1 MHRKTV
7 SRVVSI
13 LMMFILGSLALTGQ
27 EFPGFAQPQIMDVR
41 GEITSDQPVL
51 FQELFV
57 ELRGDALGKS
67 DRVAVM
73 PDGRFQFYSIATG
86 NYKLQVLTQYGDLIQ
101 EDFISISTTSAPS
114 LEIRLKTAGKKVNVA
129 PPVSYRRL
137 SHKPVKGAVKAWK
150 QARKS
155 ALKGDHKAA
164 IVHLEKCV
172 QMDSEYFEA
181 YFHLGGQRMVVGD
194 MKGALQAYETAL
206 EIDPLYS
213 PALISRGMIL
223 LHLKRP
229 QEAEQQA
236 RKALQAT
243 ESESAHY
250 VLGMSLAIQGVN
262 IPGAIE
268 HLKMAEVRHP
278 QASETVHIL
287 ESQIHS
293 RPGKSATAV
302 VHE

>member
-13 LMMFILGSLALTGQ
+13 LMMSILSGLTLTAQ
-27 EFPGFAQPQIMDVR
+27 EFPTFVQPQIMDVR
-41 GEITSDQPVL
+41 GEIISDQPIL

-57 ELRGDALGKS
+57 ELRGDSIGKS
-67 DRVAVM
+67 DRVGVM
-73 PDGRFQFYSIATG
+73 PDGRFHFYSITAG
-86 NYKLQVLTQYGDLIQ
+86 NYRLQILSQYGDLIQ
-101 EDFISISTTSAPS
+101 EDFINISTTSAPAI
-114 LEIRLKTAGKKVNVA
+114 EIRLKTRGKKVTPAA
-129 PPVSYRRL
+129 PISYRRL
-137 SHKPVKGAVKAWK
+137 SHKPVKVAVKAWK

-155 ALKGDHKAA
+155 ALKGDHKSA
-164 IVHLEKCV
+164 IAHLEKSI
-172 QMDSEYFEA
+172 QMDPEYFEA
-181 YFHLGGQRMVVGD
+181 HFHLGGQRMVVGD
-194 MKGALQAYETAL
+194 MKGALRSYETAL

-236 RKALQAT
+236 RKALQAA

-262 IPGAIE
+262 IPSAIE
-268 HLKMAEVRHP
+268 HLKLAETRHP
-278 QASETVHIL
+278 QASETVNIL
-287 ESQIHS
+287 ESQVHS
-293 RPGKSATAV
+293 GPGKSMTV
-302 VHE
+302 VAK